1 MKFGPVP
8 TRDAVGAV
16 LAHSVKL
23 PGTPPGTPS
32 ARSLKKGRVLSE
44 EDVAALA
51 DAGMAE
57 LVVARLEPDDI
68 AEDEAATVIAAAVA
82 GAHVQRAAAFT
93 GRANLIAETAGVALL
108 DRERLDAL
116 NALDESVTIATVPP
130 YEVVEP
136 RQMLATI
143 KIIPFSAP
151 RAVVEACRAI
161 ANHPLVAVAPF
172 VPHRA
177 ALIQTVLPGTKP
189 SMLDST
195 VATTTARLQ
204 ALGSS
209 LVLER
214 RCPHDTAALA
224 AAIRDLPSDGIDLV
238 LVFGA
243 SAVVDRRDV
252 IPAAIEQ
259 SGGEV
264 EHFGM
269 PVDPGNLMLL
279 GRMGDRRVIGMPG
292 CARSPKLNGFDFVLQ
307 RLLAGIAVG
316 RRDIMEMGVGGLL
329 KEISLRPQ
337 PRDKAEPP
345 RAPRVAALVLAA
357 GLSRRMGRNKLLLPI
372 EGKPLVVRVVDA
384 LLQSMVSDIVVVTGH
399 QAAEVEAALSSRHV
413 RFVANPDFTE
423 GLGTSVA
430 RGIAAL
436 PADIDGALVALG
448 DMPRLT
454 PSDIDRLIAAF
465 NPVEGRAICVP
476 THGGRRGN
484 PVLWAR
490 DYFPEM
496 QRLGG
501 DTGAKA
507 LIDRHADQLCEVA
520 MPSDSV
526 LLDIDTPEALAA
538 LERG

>member
-8 TRDAVGAV
+8 TAESVGAV
-16 LAHSVKL
+16 LAHSMKL
-23 PGTPPGTPS
+23 AGK
-32 ARSLKKGRVLSE
+32 SLKKGRVLNQD
-44 EDVAALA
+44 DVATLIE
-51 DAGMAE
+51 AGHEE
-57 LVVARLEPDDI
+57 LIVARLEPDDVP
-68 AEDEAATVIAAAVA
+68 EDEAASIVADAVA
-82 GAHVQRAAAFT
+82 GANVQRAAAFT
-93 GRANLIAETAGVALL
+93 GRANLIAACAGLAVL
-108 DRERLDAL
+108 DRDRLDRL
-116 NALDESVTIATVPP
+116 NLIDESVTIATVPP
-130 YEVVEP
+130 FEVVEP

-151 RAVVEACRAI
+151 RRVVEECRAI

-172 VPHRA
+172 LPHRV
-177 ALIQTVLPGTKP
+177 ALIQTALPGTKT
-189 SMLDST
+189 SMLDAT
-195 VATTTARLQ
+195 VATTAARLQ

-209 LVLER
+209 LSLER
-214 RCPHDTAALA
+214 RCAHDTHALE
-224 AAIRDLPSDGIDLV
+224 AAIRGIPSEAIDLI

-259 SGGEV
+259 SGGVV

-279 GRMGDRRVIGMPG
+279 GRLGPRRVIGMPG

-307 RLLAGIAVG
+307 RILAGIEIA
-316 RRDIMEMGVGGLL
+316 RTDIMAMGVGGLL

-345 RAPRVAALVLAA
+345 RAPRIAAIVLAA

-372 EGKPLVVRVVDA
+372 EGKPLVVHVVDA

-399 QAAEVEAALSSRHV
+399 QADEVRAALSSRHV
-413 RFVANPDFTE
+413 RFVANPDYAE

-430 RGIAAL
+430 HGIAAL
-436 PADIDGALVALG
+436 PPDIDGTLVALG
-448 DMPRLT
+448 DMPRLAA
-454 PSDIDRLIAAF
+454 SEIDRLIAAF

-476 THGGRRGN
+476 THDGRRGN

-490 DYFPEM
+490 DFFPEM
-496 QRLGG
+496 QALGG
-501 DTGAKA
+501 DTGAKK
-507 LIDRHADQLCEVA
+507 LIDRHADVLCEVA
-520 MPSDSV
+520 MASDSV
-526 LLDIDTPEALAA
+526 LLDVDTPEALAA
-538 LERG
+538 LEAR